1 MSLDLFTLLSPAV
14 CHPPLLCRR
23 YCVVG
28 VLPSVVSYAVGRLSP
43 DVFLSA
49 VAGTGGDGSLF
60 SALAAI
66 DGCHQ
71 ETKLL
76 QEIIGQ
82 MEGHMAQLG
91 EATSCTAWDRWQ
103 RFHGGAA
110 VAPPCRPLQ
119 K

>member
-1 MSLDLFTLLSPAV
+1 M
-14 CHPPLLCRR
+14 PPVLLC
-23 YCVVG
+23 
-28 VLPSVVSYAVGRLSP
+28 AVGRSP
-43 DVFLSA
+43 VACPPIERA

-76 QEIIGQ
+76 EEIIGQ

-91 EATSCTAWDRWQ
+91 EATRFIEGSAFTRGCSNQSLTLTTA
-103 RFHGGAA
+103 
-110 VAPPCRPLQ
+110 PQ
-119 K
+119 KKNYYKSK